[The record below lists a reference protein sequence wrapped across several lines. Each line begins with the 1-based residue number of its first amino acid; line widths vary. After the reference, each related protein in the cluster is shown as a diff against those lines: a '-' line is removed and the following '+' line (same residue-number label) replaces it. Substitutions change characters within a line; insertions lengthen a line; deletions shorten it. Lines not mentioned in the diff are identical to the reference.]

1 MKKFINKL
9 PERFKWAIH
18 NVIAH
23 PLMEITYQLGFVNLS
38 EKIHDSTLPTE
49 DQLQENID
57 SIMNPERDD

>member
-9 PERFKWAIH
+9 PERFKWTIH

-23 PLMEITYQLGFVNLS
+23 PLMEITYQLGFVTFS
-38 EKIHDSTLPTE
+38 EKIHDSTIPTE

>member
-9 PERFKWAIH
+9 PKRFKWTIH
-18 NVIAH
+18 NVVAH
-23 PLMEITYQLGFVNLS
+23 PLMEITYQLGFIELS
-38 EKIHDSTLPTE
+38 EQIHDSTIPTK